1 MANEKNLIPNE
12 KRTPKELRE
21 ITKKG
26 GKASVVA
33 RRRKKSMKQ
42 LAQMLLAF
50 PARPAGKRLLE
61 SAGFDPDDANNGA
74 LLVHAMVTA
83 GIEGDV
89 QAAKFVADL
98 VGDGA
103 AHELKKQELAL
114 KRQALK
120 SAEKQGVETSSAM
133 QQLVDSLRGAG

>member
-1 MANEKNLIPNE
+1 MANEKNLKILSS
-12 KRTPKELRE
+12 KEARKQG
-21 ITKKG
+21 KKG
-26 GKASVVA
+26 GQASVA
-33 RRRKKSMKQ
+33 SRRRKKSMKQ
-42 LAQMLLAF
+42 LAQMLLTF
-50 PARPAGKRLLE
+50 PAKSVHKKMLE
-61 SAGFDPDDANNGA
+61 AAGFDPEDANNGA
-74 LLVHAMVTA
+74 LLVHAMVTEA
-83 GIEGDV
+83 IGGDV

-133 QQLVDSLRGAG
+133 MQLVNSLKAAE